1 MNVDDLATGGES
13 IRKVDKIKGNS
24 VKLFQRGGFNLHKW
38 HSNEQALETN
48 DSVNENDLNFV
59 KQQLGTKPKE
69 TKILWYKRED
79 SFIIQVPNAN
89 KYPAKRN
96 ILNTLAS
103 IYDPLGFMSPC
114 LLLGKIIYR
123 NLCDLKVSWY
133 NEISIDIKIRWLK
146 WIAGLRTET

>member
-48 DSVNENDLNFV
+48 D
-59 KQQLGTKPKE
+59 PKE